1 MTNNQIDLKLTAVL
15 FRAMQHI
22 ERNIASDIESNNLN
36 TTEFGTLEMLYHK
49 GPRTI
54 QMISKRLLM
63 ANSSMTYTIDK
74 LEKKGFVKR
83 TKDQKDR
90 RNTEIALTNL
100 GREYIEFILPKH
112 AETLRE
118 LYKILS
124 EDEKEELV
132 GLMKK
137 LGYYA
142 EKLKGENL

>member
-54 QMISKRLLM
+54 QLISKRLLL
-63 ANSSMTYTIDK
+63 ANSSMTYTLDK
-74 LEKKGFVKR
+74 LEKKGYVR
-83 TKDQKDR
+83 RIKDDKDR
-90 RNTEIALTNL
+90 RNTEISLTDL
-100 GREYIEFILPKH
+100 GKDYIESILPNH
-112 AETLRE
+112 CESLRH
-118 LYKILS
+118 LYQILS
-124 EDEKEELV
+124 SEEKELLIT
-132 GLMKK
+132 LMKK

-142 EKLKGENL
+142 EKVKEG

>member
-49 GPRTI
+49 GPRAI

-83 TKDQKDR
+83 TKDQNDR

-100 GREYIEFILPKH
+100 GREYIEIILPKH

-124 EDEKEELV
+124 EEEKEELV

>member
-49 GPRTI
+49 GPRAI

-83 TKDQKDR
+83 TKDQNDR
-90 RNTEIALTNL
+90 RNTQIALTNL
-100 GREYIEFILPKH
+100 GREYIEIILPKH

>member
-49 GPRTI
+49 GPRAI

-83 TKDQKDR
+83 TKDQNDR

-100 GREYIEFILPKH
+100 GREYIEIILPKH

>member
-49 GPRTI
+49 GPRAI
-54 QMISKRLLM
+54 QMISKRLLL

-83 TKDQKDR
+83 TKDQNDR

-100 GREYIEFILPKH
+100 GREYIEIILPKH

>member
-1 MTNNQIDLKLTAVL
+1 
-15 FRAMQHI
+15 
-22 ERNIASDIESNNLN
+22 
-36 TTEFGTLEMLYHK
+36 
-49 GPRTI
+49 
-54 QMISKRLLM
+54 
-63 ANSSMTYTIDK
+63 
-74 LEKKGFVKR
+74 
-83 TKDQKDR
+83 TKDQNDR

-124 EDEKEELV
+124 EDEKKELV

>member
-49 GPRTI
+49 GPRAI

-83 TKDQKDR
+83 TKDQNDR

-112 AETLRE
+112 ARPP
-118 LYKILS
+118 
-124 EDEKEELV
+124 
-132 GLMKK
+132 
-137 LGYYA
+137 
-142 EKLKGENL
+142 